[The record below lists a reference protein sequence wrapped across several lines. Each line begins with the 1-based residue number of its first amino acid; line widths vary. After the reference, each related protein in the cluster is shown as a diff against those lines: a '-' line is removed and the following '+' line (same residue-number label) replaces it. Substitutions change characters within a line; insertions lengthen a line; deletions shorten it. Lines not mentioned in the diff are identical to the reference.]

1 MAYDKKFQVRVLN
14 YLAALISD
22 FNVYKNFLNNAKK
35 DLKIAQQNDKD
46 LEKWFYFSISPQLRV
61 KKDELEEKFAR
72 MPLEI
77 PAFRK
82 TLLNQGSLALSEK
95 AEVRDAIIWY
105 RDTLEEFNVPIKSAP
120 KGTDEWLRKK

>member
-35 DLKIAQQNDKD
+35 DLNIAQRNGKD
-46 LEKWFYFSISPQLRV
+46 LEKWFYFSISPQLNV
-61 KKDELEEKFAR
+61 KKDELEEKCAK

-77 PAFRK
+77 PTFRK
-82 TLLNQGSLALSEK
+82 TLLNQESLTFSEK

-105 RDTLEEFNVPIKSAP
+105 RDTLEELEVQVKSAP